1 MTHIRVTIKNVGD
14 PFFRDTVYRQKIRYK
29 SNDRGDVLLILQ
41 RCLTIVKLIMSVTAM
56 IMTAASAASG
66 M

>member
-1 MTHIRVTIKNVGD
+1 MNIVIIGQDVCCNSKN
-14 PFFRDTVYRQKIRYK
+14 PQLRH
-29 SNDRGDVLLILQ
+29 DVLLILQ

-56 IMTAASAASG
+56 IITAARAASG